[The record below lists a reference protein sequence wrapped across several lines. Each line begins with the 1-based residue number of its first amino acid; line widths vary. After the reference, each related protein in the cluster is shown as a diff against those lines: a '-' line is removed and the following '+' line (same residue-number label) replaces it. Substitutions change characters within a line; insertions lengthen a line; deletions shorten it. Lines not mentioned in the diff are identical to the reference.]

1 MRKPTDQELFELILQ
16 LEDEL
21 LEQGMEP
28 KHRAFRLP
36 SKAMRQLGY
45 KSFVVSG
52 SGRSETLDRIRAI
65 HKTLYRRKDI
75 AAGGIHGGAFMF
87 RGIAAAVSIP
97 LIFGNTMINLF
108 EFSDLSPAQINWL
121 QTDAKQ
127 VESFT
132 STCCDLYDFAACLA
146 PFEGYKTPSDRARSL
161 FGLSSFQIQA
171 AAASLCAAFDGRG
184 AIQSAMIGAEL
195 ALKAAL
201 ASKGKREEELK
212 SYGHDRHRLVE
223 ELGQLFGSFEF
234 KSVRARMQVM
244 PELVPNRYSSHQP
257 SRMETGEIV
266 MASQYLA
273 GAAARAVTGGSVRH
287 KLR

>member
-1 MRKPTDQELFELILQ
+1 MRRPTDQELFELILK

-36 SKAMRQLGY
+36 NKAMRQLGY

-52 SGRSETLDRIRAI
+52 SGRPETLDRICAI
-65 HKTLYRRKDI
+65 HKALYRRKDI

-97 LIFGNTMINLF
+97 LIFGNTMINLL

-121 QTDAKQ
+121 QNDAKQ
-127 VESFT
+127 VESYI
-132 STCCDLYDFAACLA
+132 STCCDLYDFAACLV
-146 PFEGYKTPSDRARSL
+146 PMEGYKTPSGRAGSL

-201 ASKGKREEELK
+201 AAKGKREKELK

-223 ELGQLFGSFEF
+223 ELGRLYGSFEL
-234 KSVRARMQVM
+234 KSVRARMQAM
-244 PELVPNRYSSHQP
+244 PELVPNRYSAHQP
-257 SRMETGEIV
+257 SRMEAGEIV
-266 MASQYLA
+266 MASQHLA
-273 GAAARAVTGGSVRH
+273 GAAARAVTGGSLRH
-287 KLR
+287 NLR